1 MNNQPFIKNRK
12 FYLGVVL
19 TIIEGLLAGCNF
31 FPLYIVMQMLW
42 QNNVNMTNLLQIT
55 GSLALIYLL
64 RLIIYGTGYTFSQ
77 IGGAEVSFKLR
88 LYLGNKIKNIPA
100 HIHQEFERA
109 IALRVIDTHWMEHIN
124 TMSVLREGIHLR
136 GYAQEDPLRAYT
148 TEGYE
153 LFDNLL
159 DVIDKEVVTFLMK
172 AEVRQNTERKE
183 VVKGN
188 AAEDNSKVKKQTPKK
203 AEKIGRNEPCP
214 CGSGKKYKQCCG
226 K

>member
-77 IGGAEVSFKLR
+77 NWWGR
-88 LYLGNKIKNIPA
+88 
-100 HIHQEFERA
+100 
-109 IALRVIDTHWMEHIN
+109 
-124 TMSVLREGIHLR
+124 
-136 GYAQEDPLRAYT
+136 
-148 TEGYE
+148 
-153 LFDNLL
+153 
-159 DVIDKEVVTFLMK
+159 
-172 AEVRQNTERKE
+172 
-183 VVKGN
+183 
-188 AAEDNSKVKKQTPKK
+188 SKF
-203 AEKIGRNEPCP
+203 
-214 CGSGKKYKQCCG
+214 
-226 K
+226 